1 MKLRRIV
8 SLFLCLFL
16 LCSQTLL
23 TTAYGI
29 EDIHIDAKAA
39 LLVDT
44 ESGAI
49 LYEQNAYDELPPA
62 SLTKVM
68 TALLVLEAVQ
78 SGKLRLDQTVTA
90 SASALVGL
98 PWDGSNADPAIVP
111 GEQMTVEDLLYCMLV
126 VSANETCNILGEA
139 ISGSVS
145 AFVDAMNAR
154 ARALGCKNTHFAN
167 TNGLPDSQHYTSA
180 YDLWL
185 ITRAALQYDEFRY
198 ICSATWK
205 NIAPTNKC
213 DHVRALHTTNSLL
226 DGWRYSG
233 YQYANATGIKTGT
246 TKAAGH
252 CLLSSASKGSRELV
266 SVILGA
272 ETAPD
277 GKGGTDIMSF
287 RETVRL
293 FEWGFDNFTTKTVLS
308 ADELIQEVPVALSKE
323 TNYVVV
329 HPSYTATAVLANDV
343 EPESMTRTVKLYADT
358 VNAPVTAGDE
368 LGTITLSYNGVDYA
382 TVPLLAMNDVSA
394 SRFLTAKYN
403 IEMFFARK
411 LVRIVLVVLLLL
423 VILFVLWRKFRRPRR
438 RYGRG
443 GRNAPR
449 RSSYHGRRRR

>member
-8 SLFLCLFL
+8 SLFLLLVL
-16 LCSQTLL
+16 LCSQALF
-23 TTAYGI
+23 TTAYAI

-39 LLVDT
+39 LLVDAET
-44 ESGAI
+44 GTV
-49 LYEQNAYDELPPA
+49 LYQQNANDQLPPA

-78 SGKLRLDQTVTA
+78 GGKLRLDQTITATA
-90 SASALVGL
+90 SALMGL
-98 PWDGSNADPAIVP
+98 PWDGSNADPAIVA

-126 VSANETCNILGEA
+126 VSANEACNILGEA
-139 ISGSVS
+139 ISGSVT

-154 ARALGCKNTHFAN
+154 ARALGCQNTHFAN
-167 TNGLPDSQHYTSA
+167 TNGLTDPQHYTSA

-205 NIAPTNKC
+205 NIEPTNMC

-226 DGWRYSG
+226 DGWRYAG

-246 TKAAGH
+246 TDAAGH
-252 CLLSSASKGSRELV
+252 CLLASASKSGRDLV

-272 ETAPD
+272 GTAPD

-287 RETVRL
+287 RESVRL
-293 FEWGFDNFTTKTVLS
+293 FEWGFANFTTKTVLS

-329 HPSYTATAVLANDV
+329 HPSYTATAVLPNDI
-343 EPESMTRTVKLYADT
+343 EPEAMTRTVQLHADT

-368 LGTITLSYNGVDYA
+368 LGTITLSYNGTDYI

-394 SRFLTAKYN
+394 SRFLTVKYT
-403 IEMFFARK
+403 IEQFLARTV
-411 LVRIVLVVLLLL
+411 VRITLLVLLLL
-423 VILFVLWRKFRRPRR
+423 VIAIALWWKFRRPQR
-438 RYGRG
+438 RYGRS
-443 GRNAPR
+443 RRKVA

>member
-8 SLFLCLFL
+8 SLFLL
-16 LCSQTLL
+16 LVILCGQTLF

-29 EDIHIDAKAA
+29 ESIQIDAKAA
-39 LLVDT
+39 LLVDAET
-44 ESGAI
+44 GTV
-49 LYEQNAYDELPPA
+49 LYEQNAHDELPPA

-68 TALLVLEAVQ
+68 TALLVLDAVQ
-78 SGKLRLDQTVTA
+78 SGKLRLDQVITA

-98 PWDGSNADPAIVP
+98 PSDGSNADPAIVA

-145 AFVDAMNAR
+145 GFVDAMNAK
-154 ARALGCKNTHFAN
+154 AQALGCKNTHFAN

-185 ITRAALQYDEFRY
+185 ITRAALQYDDFRY

-205 NIAPTNKC
+205 NIDPTNKC

-226 DGWRYSG
+226 DGWRYFG
-233 YQYANATGIKTGT
+233 YQYPYATGIKTGT
-246 TKAAGH
+246 TEAAGH
-252 CLLSSASKGSRELV
+252 CLLASAEKNGRELV
-266 SVILGA
+266 SVVLGA
-272 ETAPD
+272 QTAPD

-308 ADELIQEVPVALSKE
+308 TDELIQEIPVALSKE
-323 TNYVVV
+323 TNYVVI
-329 HPSYTATAVLANDV
+329 HPAYSATAVLANDV
-343 EPESMTRTVKLYADT
+343 EPDAMTRTVRLYSES

-368 LGTITLSYNGVDYA
+368 LGAITLSYNGTDYV
-382 TVPLLAMNDVSA
+382 TVPLLALNDVSA

-403 IEMFFARK
+403 VKLFFARK
-411 LVRIVLVVLLLL
+411 IVKLVLLVLILLVV
-423 VILFVLWRKFRRPRR
+423 VFVLWWKFRRPQR
-438 RYGRG
+438 RYGRRG
-443 GRNAPR
+443 GKNTRPTAYR
-449 RSSYHGRRRR
+449 GRRRR